1 MPSTKPQVKVYVTEQ
16 QWLAVKHATLASGMT
31 PSEARRE
38 ALRMLCEA
46 YGIEWVDDMPN
57 PGISRST
64 TAQNSL

>member
-16 QWLAVKHATLASGMT
+16 QWLAIKHATLASGMT

-57 PGISRST
+57 RGISRST
-64 TAQNSL
+64 TA